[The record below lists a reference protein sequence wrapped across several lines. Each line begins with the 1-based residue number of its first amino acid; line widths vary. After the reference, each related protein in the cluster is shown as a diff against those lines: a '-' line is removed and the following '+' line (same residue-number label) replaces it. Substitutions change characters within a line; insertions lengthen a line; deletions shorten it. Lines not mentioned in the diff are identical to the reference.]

1 MSHVPDAPH
10 AGPSI
15 NVSLRTALLLLLG
28 APLLCNAYTLEPS
41 VATVRSVGSDAGTFF
56 RLRNRERR
64 PAAVEISI
72 HEHRKDQ
79 DGVTVTGPPAD
90 DSFVIYPQQVVMV
103 PGDEVSVQ
111 VRWMGGGTLQ
121 AERAYT
127 LVTREVAIPP
137 AFAPPEDTSGYRVQV
152 TVLVNYEARIYVAP
166 PRSRSDV
173 VVESVVDLR
182 SDAPEAVSA
191 PQLEVIL
198 ANQGSAHQDLSE
210 LSFIL
215 TPVDASDRPLSQNA
229 LRVPALGLSGTGPH
243 LLAGDRRRV
252 KIPRP
257 STFPAGRVHVQI
269 SR

>member
-1 MSHVPDAPH
+1 MPAASPP
-10 AGPSI
+10 GPSV
-15 NVSLRTALLLLLG
+15 NGCLRTVLLVLLA
-28 APLLCNAYTLEPS
+28 APLLCDAYTLEPS
-41 VATVRSVGSDAGTFF
+41 VSTLRSVGSDTGTFF
-56 RLRNRERR
+56 RLQNRERR

-72 HEHRKDQ
+72 QEHRKDQ

-111 VRWMGGGTLQ
+111 VRWIGDGTLQ

-137 AFAPPEDTSGYRVQV
+137 GFAPPQDTSGYRVQV
-152 TVLVNYEARIYVAP
+152 TVLLNYEARIYVAP
-166 PRSRSDV
+166 PRARPNV
-173 VVESVVDLR
+173 VVESVAELR
-182 SDAPEAVSA
+182 SDAPDAVSA

-198 ANQGSAHQDLSE
+198 ANQGAAHQDLSE

-215 TPVDASDRPLSQNA
+215 TPVDASDRPLSRNA
-229 LRVPALGLSGTGPH
+229 LRVPALGLPGTGPH

-257 STFPAGRVHVQI
+257 GTFPAGPVHVQV